1 LYKRVADIPEE
12 VSDKEVIVRG
22 VCSPHHLKDGKL
34 VVAAYHP
41 TPETDEVSV
50 MRHDYMGS
58 DACKAK
64 AKELE
69 NPVKNKVYEGLA
81 VLSARQ
87 IRSTDCEIKDSR
99 QIYPGHADIKV
110 GIIVPR
116 GEPLPPEVAKVL
128 LDRKRALLRL
138 TNYFP
143 DPDPQATNWTG
154 EKLFPRT

>member
-1 LYKRVADIPEE
+1 MAGIPEE
-12 VSDKEVIVRG
+12 VFDKEVIVRG
-22 VCSPHHLKDGKL
+22 VCSPHHFKDDKL
-34 VVAAYHP
+34 IVAAYHP

-81 VLSARQ
+81 VLSAAQ
-87 IRSTDCEIKDSR
+87 IRLTDCKIKDSR
-99 QIYPGHADIKV
+99 QIYPGHADIKM

-116 GEPLPPEVAKVL
+116 GEPPSPEDAKLL
-128 LDRKRALLRL
+128 LDRKRRLLKF
-138 TNYFP
+138 TNYFR
-143 DPDPQATNWTG
+143 DPEPQVINWTG
-154 EKLFPRT
+154 EKLVPKAQYNS

>member
-1 LYKRVADIPEE
+1 LYNRVADIPED

-22 VCSPHHLKDGKL
+22 ICSPHHLKNGQM

-58 DACKAK
+58 DVCKAK

-69 NPVKNKVYEGLA
+69 NPAKNKVYEGLA
-81 VLSARQ
+81 VLSAAQ
-87 IRSTDCEIKDSR
+87 IRLTDCEIKDSR
-99 QIYPGHADIKV
+99 HVYQGHADIKM

-116 GEPLPPEVAKVL
+116 GEPPPPEDAKLL
-128 LDRKRALLRL
+128 LDRKRRLLRL
-138 TNYFP
+138 TNYFR
-143 DPDPQATNWTG
+143 DPEPQTTKWIG
-154 EKLFPRT
+154 ERLVPRA